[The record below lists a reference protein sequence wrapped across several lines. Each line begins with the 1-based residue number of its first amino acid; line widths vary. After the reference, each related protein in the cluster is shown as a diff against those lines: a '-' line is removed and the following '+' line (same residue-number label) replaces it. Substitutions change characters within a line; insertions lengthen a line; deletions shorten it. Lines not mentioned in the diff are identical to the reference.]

1 MHAELLIQPAVPYG
15 FLLALARV
23 TGVIVFVPIPVVSA
37 GPDSSRIVLALALTV
52 AMAPSWPQFAMRSAP
67 GAPAFAPW
75 RLAGAVGAETAFG
88 LTVGLVIALLL
99 EGLQLTA
106 QVLGLQAGYSY
117 ASTVDPNTQADS
129 TIFQLMAQLLT
140 GILFFAFGLDREVL
154 RGLARSF
161 HSVPAFITAGEPVW
175 NPRAVEPVVRL
186 GAAIFSTGLEL
197 AMPVLAL
204 LVLLD
209 IAFAV
214 MGRLRA
220 QLQLL
225 SLSFSIKMLTALVF
239 FAAALAVYPAMFER
253 TAAFAFQTLHR
264 ALNF

>member
-1 MHAELLIQPAVPYG
+1 MHAELLIQPALLYG
-15 FLLALARV
+15 FLLTLARV
-23 TGVIVFVPIPVVSA
+23 TGVIVFVPIPGFSA
-37 GPDSSRIVLALALTV
+37 GPDASRIVLALALAV
-52 AMAPSWPQFAMRSAP
+52 ALAPAWPKLAIAAAP
-67 GAPAFAPW
+67 GAPALAAW
-75 RLAGAVGAETAFG
+75 GLAGAIAAETAFG

-129 TIFQLMAQLLT
+129 TIFQLMAQLVA
-140 GILFFAFGLDREVL
+140 GMLFFAFGLDGEVL
-154 RGLARSF
+154 RGLARSLE
-161 HSVPAFITAGEPVW
+161 SSPSLVMAGPAWTRNAL
-175 NPRAVEPVVRL
+175 EPVVRL
-186 GAAIFSTGLEL
+186 GAVIFSTGLQL

-214 MGRLRA
+214 LGRLRA

-239 FAAALAVYPAMFER
+239 FATALAIYPAIFER
-253 TAAFAFQTLHR
+253 TAGIAIQALDR